1 MSGLPRLRLGVGG
14 RLQLGVG
21 AVAATT
27 LIAGVVGWT
36 SLATL
41 ESGIQAIGSRELP
54 TVAGT
59 LALGQQ
65 AATLAASAPALAGAQ
80 TKADHEAEVANL
92 RLHIEA
98 MRATLGGISVDA
110 KQAIEAAIGTMDGKL
125 KELADATA
133 QAIEAAAQ
141 REQLVAQV
149 AALHAA
155 TSKIVTPRVDDAT
168 FELTLGMNGVAD
180 AKDIQAAA
188 KQIGGL
194 AEKELVLLTT
204 LMALSADANR
214 MAGLLVE
221 AAQTPKSEFLVPLN
235 ERLVATA
242 ARLTGAL
249 ETIEKAEKIKD
260 LPENVQGLVK
270 LSQTGGI
277 LDLRKR
283 ELGAMQT
290 AGEALAGARAAAQ
303 ELGKLVDT
311 AALAAR
317 QAGTAAVEG
326 SAASAAIGRQVLMA
340 AMLGAVGVAGFVAWF
355 LVGRGVI
362 RRIGRLTVAMRS
374 LADRDWSTAVP
385 DVESAD
391 QIGEMARAVEVFKQN
406 GIEGERLAAE
416 AETSREREARLE
428 AERREAERAAAEDQ
442 VRREAEAKA
451 AEERR
456 RQEAE
461 AEKRAAEEHQRRT
474 AEAARAK
481 EMTGLAASFEEAVGG
496 VVTAVADAAR
506 EMRRLAD
513 TLVGGVRVAADRTS
527 VVVAAS
533 EQSSANVQVV
543 ASAAEQLA
551 ASIREISAQVQNSAR
566 ASNEAVA
573 QAQTTNR
580 DIEGLAEAAQKIGDV
595 VGVIQAIAA
604 QTNLLALNATIEAA
618 RAGEAG
624 RGFAVVA
631 SEVKNLANQTARA
644 TEQVGE
650 QIGGIQELV
659 KRSVDAIGRIGQTIG
674 QVDGIAASIASAVEE
689 QGSATQE
696 IARNVQ
702 EASAGTQ
709 EVSENV
715 QRVAE
720 VNAETG
726 AAADR
731 VLTAAGGLA
740 QQAETLKGEVDRFLA
755 RVRAA

>member
-1 MSGLPRLRLGVGG
+1 MPALRLRLGVGG

-65 AATLAASAPALAGAQ
+65 AATLAASAPTLAGAQ
-80 TKADHEAEVANL
+80 SKAEHEAEVGNL
-92 RLHIEA
+92 RRHIEQ
-98 MRATLGGISVDA
+98 MRATLGGLTLDE
-110 KQAIEAAIGTMDGKL
+110 KGEIEAAIAAMDGKL
-125 KELADATA
+125 KQLADAA
-133 QAIEAAAQ
+133 GQAIEAAAE
-141 REQLVAQV
+141 REKLVSQATL
-149 AALHAA
+149 LHAR
-155 TSKIVTPRVDDAT
+155 TIQIVAPRVDDAT
-168 FELTLGMNGVAD
+168 FELTLGMNGVGD
-180 AKDIQAAA
+180 AKDIEAAA
-188 KQIGGL
+188 KQTKAL
-194 AEKELVLLTT
+194 AEKELALLTT
-204 LMALSADANR
+204 LMAMIGDANR

-221 AAQTPKSEFLVPLN
+221 AAQTPKAEFLVPLN
-235 ERLVATA
+235 EKLVATA
-242 ARLTGAL
+242 ARLTSGL
-249 ETIEKAEKIKD
+249 ETSEKAEKIKD

-270 LSQTGGI
+270 LGQAGGI
-277 LDLRKR
+277 IDLRRR
-283 ELGAMQT
+283 ELAAAQAAT
-290 AGEALAGARAAAQ
+290 DALAGARAAAQ
-303 ELGKLVDT
+303 ALGKLVDA
-311 AALAAR
+311 AALTAR
-317 QAGTAAVEG
+317 EAGSTAVAG
-326 SAASAAIGRQVLMA
+326 SAASAALGRQVLMA

-362 RRIGRLTVAMRS
+362 RRIGRLTTAMRR

-385 DVESAD
+385 DVESHD

-406 GIEGERLAAE
+406 GIEGDRLAAE
-416 AETSREREARLE
+416 AETAREREAQLE
-428 AERREAERAAAEDQ
+428 SERREAERTAAEQ
-442 VRREAEAKA
+442 QARREAEAKA

-456 RQEAE
+456 RLEVE
-461 AEKRAAEEHQRRT
+461 AEKREAEERQRRAAEQ
-474 AEAARAK
+474 ARAK
-481 EMTGLAASFEEAVGG
+481 EMTALAANFEEAVGG
-496 VVTAVADAAR
+496 VVTAVAEAAR
-506 EMRRLAD
+506 EMRGLAD
-513 TLVGGVRVAADRTS
+513 MLVSGVRVAADRTA
-527 VVVAAS
+527 VVVSAS
-533 EQSSANVQVV
+533 EQSSTNVQVV
-543 ASAAEQLA
+543 ASAAEELA

-573 QAQTTNR
+573 QAQATNH
-580 DIEGLAEAAQKIGDV
+580 DIEGLAEAAQRIGDV

-631 SEVKNLANQTARA
+631 SEVKNLATQTARA
-644 TEQVGE
+644 TEQVGQ
-650 QIGGIQELV
+650 QIGDIQALV
-659 KRSVDAIGRIGQTIG
+659 KRSVDAIGNIGKTIG
-674 QVDGIAASIASAVEE
+674 QVDSIAASIASAVEE

-702 EASAGTQ
+702 EASVGSR
-709 EVSENV
+709 EVTENV
-715 QRVAE
+715 QQVAQ
-720 VNAETG
+720 VNTETG

-740 QQAETLKGEVDRFLA
+740 QQAETLKAEVDRFLA